1 MARLS
6 QREGAWRY
14 KTDNTSSIISPGFEE
29 FSLVAQFPTFLERL
43 YVTTISLPIAL
54 PPPLPFWILIFDIS
68 SGNPRDPNNRSAPV
82 NGSLADYSSPPIL
95 VAGAVFVFE
104 PPVKAY
110 DLTMG
115 GQQFQGEP
123 FDSGILVIPSFT
135 PVFLSQIPAPAGT
148 SGIISTRARGTTP
161 TEIRP
166 NQRAQAPC
174 GHVIGQIAR

>member
-14 KTDNTSSIISPGFEE
+14 KTDIGPSVLSPGFED

-43 YVTTISLPIAL
+43 YVSTISNPIFN
-54 PPPLPFWILIFDIS
+54 PVLPFWLLIFDAS
-68 SGNPRDPNNRSAPV
+68 TGQSNNPNQRVAPQ
-82 NGSLADYSSPPIL
+82 NGTLSDFSSPPIL

-110 DLTMG
+110 DLEVG

-123 FDSGILVIPSFT
+123 FDTGILVIPSST
-135 PVFLSQIPAPAGT
+135 PVFLTQIPLAPGI
-148 SGIISTRARGTTP
+148 SGLISTRARGTTP
-161 TEIRP
+161 GELRP
-166 NQRAQAPC
+166 GKRPGGSC